1 MPILFS
7 IPFGRNTECAIKRS
21 LNVLEFIPDAIV
33 IANCDKAIDRE
44 GFKNAVGG
52 YFETSIFMNPIP
64 RSQNKDANLLEAH
77 LRNYLFA
84 KEQGMKFDYVCLL
97 SDQDMFF
104 RKGVYELVK
113 HYDAGF
119 MVCTSFLKPNDYKE
133 NGFAEGTLWN
143 QKAEPF
149 WTEGILPIS
158 EIQRIYSD
166 QIEGSFYKR
175 ELFDKMLQY
184 IEALPVHYTSIE
196 KSHYEEVT
204 FGTLYLNLFRKEFPL
219 WLPVSIIYRSNDITF
234 REKDLFHIMIGEREV
249 ESMPTADG
257 YPTFHTNVY
266 GIKRVNYLENWDMKV
281 KNMVAYSR
289 SFLEAKGITHHTL

>member
-21 LNVLEFIPDAIV
+21 LNVIEFIPDAIV
-33 IANCDKAIDRE
+33 IANCDKAIDKDI
-44 GFKNAVGG
+44 FQQSLGG
-52 YFETSIFMNPIP
+52 YYETQIYINSIP

-77 LRNYLFA
+77 CRNYQFA
-84 KEQGMKFDYVCLL
+84 KEQNMNFEYVCLL

-104 RKGVYELVK
+104 RKGLYDLVK
-113 HYDAGF
+113 NYDAGF

-143 QKAEPF
+143 QKAEKF
-149 WTEGILPIS
+149 WTEGILPIP

-175 ELFDKMLQY
+175 ELFERMLQY

-204 FGTLYLNLFRKEFPL
+204 FGTLYLNIFQKDFPL
-219 WLPVSIIYRSNDITF
+219 HLPISIIYRSNSIVF

-249 ESMPTADG
+249 EAMPNNDS
-257 YPTFHTNVY
+257 YPTFHTYTY
-266 GIKRVNYLENWDMKV
+266 GVKRVNYLENWDEKV
-281 KNMVAYSR
+281 KAILQYSR
-289 SFLEAKGITHHTL
+289 SFLQSKGLQTIL